1 VVTVGDPRAAGDAG
15 VRVDQAVG
23 LRLAVEHLVGQG
35 HSELAYVAGPVGH
48 LDADARLAAF
58 FQITAELGLRVP
70 PDRIRRADFT
80 IEAGVAATASLL
92 AHRPSADPFTALLAA
107 DDYVAAGAIQAAY
120 AHGLRVPLDLSIIG
134 FDDVDVAR
142 ATTPP
147 LTTIRV
153 PLAELGALAASTAA
167 GLARGERP
175 IAPPPPRPSLVVR
188 DSVAP
193 LH

>member
-1 VVTVGDPRAAGDAG
+1 
-15 VRVDQAVG
+15 
-23 LRLAVEHLVGQG
+23 
-35 HSELAYVAGPVGH
+35 
-48 LDADARLAAF
+48 
-58 FQITAELGLRVP
+58 
-70 PDRIRRADFT
+70 
-80 IEAGVAATASLL
+80 
-92 AHRPSADPFTALLAA
+92 
-107 DDYVAAGAIQAAY
+107 
-120 AHGLRVPLDLSIIG
+120 
-134 FDDVDVAR
+134 VAR

-175 IAPPPPRPSLVVR
+175 IGPPPLRPSLVVR